1 MDCHDRHDCNGN
13 CNTYLP
19 PSARLLHRSVLYRT
33 FSRASRHRATLHLV
47 LVEEQIT
54 PDSPIPILCRLRQSA
69 DRLALYP
76 FRLIAIRTQYGY
88 HHRSMVQ
95 YAFIIAGIYTM
106 IRKHYLS
113 GGVLLLAGL
122 YLLGSKL
129 MLFPGNFQ
137 AMLWPLALILIGIFF
152 LRHHH
157 RRNWTHQRTVH
168 RRAKMVQRMMNKR
181 MGEQEEQQCQSDD
194 GFLYSN
200 NSLSAVRHVV
210 LDELFK
216 GANIRTYFGGTTI
229 DLRHTNIAPGETYID
244 LDCSWGRVELYIP
257 ADWQVRIECSCFCGG
272 CEDKRWQGT
281 PAKQEWCVLMIRG
294 NISFGGLEIKIKRWK
309 HTR

>member
-1 MDCHDRHDCNGN
+1 
-13 CNTYLP
+13 
-19 PSARLLHRSVLYRT
+19 
-33 FSRASRHRATLHLV
+33 
-47 LVEEQIT
+47 
-54 PDSPIPILCRLRQSA
+54 
-69 DRLALYP
+69 
-76 FRLIAIRTQYGY
+76 
-88 HHRSMVQ
+88 
-95 YAFIIAGIYTM
+95 
-106 IRKHYLS
+106 
-113 GGVLLLAGL
+113 
-122 YLLGSKL
+122 
-129 MLFPGNFQ
+129 
-137 AMLWPLALILIGIFF
+137 
-152 LRHHH
+152 
-157 RRNWTHQRTVH
+157 
-168 RRAKMVQRMMNKR
+168 MVQRMMNKR

-244 LDCSWGRVELYIP
+244 LDCSWGGVELHIP

-294 NISFGGLEIKIKRWK
+294 NISFGGLEIKD
-309 HTR
+309 

>member
-1 MDCHDRHDCNGN
+1 
-13 CNTYLP
+13 
-19 PSARLLHRSVLYRT
+19 
-33 FSRASRHRATLHLV
+33 
-47 LVEEQIT
+47 
-54 PDSPIPILCRLRQSA
+54 
-69 DRLALYP
+69 
-76 FRLIAIRTQYGY
+76 
-88 HHRSMVQ
+88 
-95 YAFIIAGIYTM
+95 M
-106 IRKHYLS
+106 IRKHYHQRCPIA
-113 GGVLLLAGL
+113 GGTLP
-122 YLLGSKL
+122 LGKQTQHAI
-129 MLFPGNFQ
+129 PGNFQ

-216 GANIRTYFGGTTI
+216 ERTYAPISAVLPSTCA
-229 DLRHTNIAPGETYID
+229 TNIAPGETYID
-244 LDCSWGRVELYIP
+244 LDCSWGGVELHIP
-257 ADWQVRIECSCFCGG
+257 ADWEVRIECSCFCGG

-281 PAKQEWCVLMIRG
+281 PAKQEWCVLVIRG
-294 NISFGGLEIKIKRWK
+294 NISFGGLEIKD
-309 HTR
+309 

>member
-1 MDCHDRHDCNGN
+1 MLTASLFILSG
-13 CNTYLP
+13 LLLF
-19 PSARLLHRSVLYRT
+19 ARNMGIIT
-33 FSRASRHRATLHLV
+33 EAWFNMLV
-47 LVEEQIT
+47 AWHSL
-54 PDSPIPILCRLRQSA
+54 
-69 DRLALYP
+69 
-76 FRLIAIRTQYGY
+76 
-88 HHRSMVQ
+88 
-95 YAFIIAGIYTM
+95 FIIAGIYTM

-122 YLLGSKL
+122 SLLGSKL

-294 NISFGGLEIKIKRWK
+294 NISFGGLEIKD
-309 HTR
+309 

>member
-1 MDCHDRHDCNGN
+1 MGIITEAWFNM
-13 CNTYLP
+13 
-19 PSARLLHRSVLYRT
+19 
-33 FSRASRHRATLHLV
+33 LV
-47 LVEEQIT
+47 AWHSL
-54 PDSPIPILCRLRQSA
+54 
-69 DRLALYP
+69 
-76 FRLIAIRTQYGY
+76 
-88 HHRSMVQ
+88 
-95 YAFIIAGIYTM
+95 FIIAGIYTM

-152 LRHHH
+152 LRYHH

-244 LDCSWGRVELYIP
+244 LDCSWGGVELHIP

-281 PAKQEWCVLMIRG
+281 PAKQAFLSASCSVFLPGQLSFCGIICRLWQTLHYKQKISPPPRQKRPLPCHKKKVLTGSR
-294 NISFGGLEIKIKRWK
+294 
-309 HTR
+309 

>member
-1 MDCHDRHDCNGN
+1 ML
-13 CNTYLP
+13 T
-19 PSARLLHRSVLYRT
+19 
-33 FSRASRHRATLHLV
+33 ASL
-47 LVEEQIT
+47 
-54 PDSPIPILCRLRQSA
+54 
-69 DRLALYP
+69 
-76 FRLIAIRTQYGY
+76 
-88 HHRSMVQ
+88 
-95 YAFIIAGIYTM
+95 FI
-106 IRKHYLS
+106 LS
-113 GGVLLLAGL
+113 GLL
-122 YLLGSKL
+122 
-129 MLFPGNFQ
+129 LFPGNFQ
-137 AMLWPLALILIGIFF
+137 AMLWPLALILIGIFL

-281 PAKQEWCVLMIRG
+281 PAKQEWCVLVIRG
-294 NISFGGLEIKIKRWK
+294 NISFGGLEIKD
-309 HTR
+309 

>member
-1 MDCHDRHDCNGN
+1 
-13 CNTYLP
+13 
-19 PSARLLHRSVLYRT
+19 
-33 FSRASRHRATLHLV
+33 
-47 LVEEQIT
+47 
-54 PDSPIPILCRLRQSA
+54 
-69 DRLALYP
+69 
-76 FRLIAIRTQYGY
+76 
-88 HHRSMVQ
+88 
-95 YAFIIAGIYTM
+95 
-106 IRKHYLS
+106 
-113 GGVLLLAGL
+113 
-122 YLLGSKL
+122 
-129 MLFPGNFQ
+129 
-137 AMLWPLALILIGIFF
+137 MLWPLALILIGIFF

-281 PAKQEWCVLMIRG
+281 PAKQAFLSASCSVFLPGQLSFCGIICRLWQTLHYKQKISPPPRQKRPLPCHKKKVLTGSR
-294 NISFGGLEIKIKRWK
+294 
-309 HTR
+309 

>member
-1 MDCHDRHDCNGN
+1 MEEKQKF
-13 CNTYLP
+13 
-19 PSARLLHRSVLYRT
+19 PSYAGSGKVLTASLFILSGLLLFARNMGIIT
-33 FSRASRHRATLHLV
+33 EAWFNMLV
-47 LVEEQIT
+47 AWHSL
-54 PDSPIPILCRLRQSA
+54 
-69 DRLALYP
+69 
-76 FRLIAIRTQYGY
+76 
-88 HHRSMVQ
+88 
-95 YAFIIAGIYTM
+95 FIIAGIYTM

-294 NISFGGLEIKIKRWK
+294 NISFGGLEIKD
-309 HTR
+309 